1 MKKLTITIVLILSLV
16 TVYAFTS
23 DKKVQP
29 ETKIENKVNDI
40 LQEYKCQEY
49 CRNKFIIGYY
59 VDFLIGSKI

>member
-29 ETKIENKVNDI
+29 ETKIENN
-40 LQEYKCQEY
+40 
-49 CRNKFIIGYY
+49 NKTKKRKWEQFI
-59 VDFLIGSKI
+59 